1 MKLFMML
8 SAAFL
13 AASTMTASAVTYAT
27 AVDWANN
34 GTVPAGRDNPN
45 AALGAPDGSF
55 LSLGLTNADGSNP
68 GFAVFTFGGL
78 VSGSN
83 ALTVVETTFVCNSA
97 VGGCEN
103 HFEEVEVLIGQ
114 ADEYTFGSHD
124 FSDLSDFVS
133 LGFLGNADAQG
144 GASLIINSPFTFIAF
159 VDRSVAGAIGEG
171 IGFANQSRDGF
182 DIESIALSIVPV
194 PASLALML
202 TALGGLGY
210 LAARRR
216 AA

>member
-1 MKLFMML
+1 MML

-13 AASTMTASAVTYAT
+13 AVSTLSASAVTFAT

-45 AALGAPDGSF
+45 AALGAPDGPF

-68 GFAVFTFGGL
+68 GFAVFTFGGPI
-78 VSGSN
+78 SGSN
-83 ALTVVETTFVCNSA
+83 ALTVIETTFVCNGAGPS
-97 VGGCEN
+97 CNN
-103 HFEEVEVLIGQ
+103 HFEEVEILIGQ
-114 ADEYTFGSHD
+114 AGEYDFGTHD
-124 FSDLSDFVS
+124 ITDLSDFVS

-144 GASLIINSPFTFIAF
+144 GTSLVINGAFTYIAF
-159 VDRSVAGAIGEG
+159 IDRSLAGAAAAGV
-171 IGFANQSRDGF
+171 GFPFLSSDGF
-182 DIESIALSIVPV
+182 DIESIAISIVPV

-202 TALGGLGY
+202 TAIGGLGL